1 MPNKKELKEMME
13 REHRELAASRL
24 KEVRESSGMNQKDF
38 ADFFEINATTY
49 NRYESGDIGKMPIS
63 LIEKISDKFGIN
75 PAWLSGFKDA
85 EKYILPDKVHKKTK
99 RLSVLGSI
107 AAGVPILA
115 QEDLIDYEYVPEDFN
130 ATFCLIVKGNSMIN
144 ARIFDGDLVYIREQP
159 DVENGEVAAVII
171 DGEEATLKRVYKANG
186 TIILRSENPDPQYK
200 DMVFTKKDLKEKDVK
215 IIGKAVYFRSEVK

>member
-38 ADFFEINATTY
+38 ADFFEVNATTY

-63 LIEKISDKFGIN
+63 LIEEISAKFSIN

-85 EKYILPDKVHKKTK
+85 EKYVLPDKAYRKTK

-107 AAGVPILA
+107 AAGIPILA

-130 ATFCLIVKGNSMIN
+130 ATFCLVVKGDSMIN
-144 ARIFDGDLVYIREQP
+144 ARIYDGDLVYIREQP

-186 TIILRSENPDPQYK
+186 TIILRSENPDPKYK
-200 DMVFTKKDLKEKDVK
+200 DMVFTGKDKQIK
-215 IIGKAVYFRSEVK
+215 IIGKAVYFRSEVR